1 MGRRGSNPRPIAWP
15 MNDSPSYRSQS
26 RSWPSS
32 SYFMTYEQL
41 DIESVIIVERTAPI
55 MDFREAADLIAACIE
70 RDTDRLLLDT
80 PVLPQAF
87 FELHTRFAGELLQK
101 LQNYRLRTAIVISPD
116 GHYSDRF
123 KEYLLEAKKA
133 RYSRLFTARA
143 EALAWLTAE

>member
-1 MGRRGSNPRPIAWP
+1 
-15 MNDSPSYRSQS
+15 
-26 RSWPSS
+26 
-32 SYFMTYEQL
+32 MTYEQL